1 VNGCGILELVV
12 AVVVA
17 VYSVAV
23 FDLSG
28 WKHDY

>member
-1 VNGCGILELVV
+1 VNGGGILVLVV
-12 AVVVA
+12 VVDDV

-28 WKHDY
+28 WKEDY